1 VPTASKVMFARMR
14 NRTFTWI
21 NMVFASIIVVGVFL
35 QAYFITAYATGAGE
49 DALDMHA
56 FLGGIVI
63 HASELLVF
71 LTALVAFWRVWKW
84 IAFNFFLFFLGTVQ
98 IFLSPPD
105 EDPAS
110 GWVHGFHGMLAL
122 FVLVTA
128 AVIVHRDMRE
138 LGLKKARATAPES
151 PPPPV

>member
-1 VPTASKVMFARMR
+1 MVAPMR

-21 NMVFASIIVVGVFL
+21 NLVFASIVVVGVFV
-35 QAYFITAYATGAGE
+35 QAYLITAYATGAGE
-49 DALDMHA
+49 DALDLHG
-56 FLGGIVI
+56 FVGGIII

-71 LTALVAFWRVWKW
+71 LTALVAFWRNWKW
-84 IAFNFFLFFLGTVQ
+84 IAFNFFLFLLGTVQ

-110 GWVHGFHGMLAL
+110 GWVHGLHGLFAL

-138 LGLKKARATAPES
+138 LGLKKARGAAPPES
-151 PPPPV
+151 PPPAV